1 MSKFPS
7 PICSYLTPYMPL
19 NLDSDLSFVPSQLTS
34 LVGSADIKIASQDA
48 VKKVLEL
55 LKKLKYQN
63 DVNSSFFLEIC

>member
-1 MSKFPS
+1 
-7 PICSYLTPYMPL
+7 MPL
-19 NLDSDLSFVPSQLTS
+19 NLDSDLSVAPSQLTS
-34 LVGSADIKIASQDA
+34 LVGSADRKIASQDA

>member
-1 MSKFPS
+1 
-7 PICSYLTPYMPL
+7 MPL
-19 NLDSDLSFVPSQLTS
+19 NLDSDLSVVPSQLTS

-63 DVNSSFFLEIC
+63 KVNSFFLEIC

>member
-7 PICSYLTPYMPL
+7 PICSYLTPCMPL
-19 NLDSDLSFVPSQLTS
+19 NLDSDLSVVPSQLTS

-63 DVNSSFFLEIC
+63 KVNSFFLEIC